1 MKPAHFQAALDG
13 NVDESPF
20 CNINDPNMSDIFY
33 QVSPSGNSLLHAAA
47 SRGHVEIVELMA
59 RRFPL
64 LILKKNRKGDTA
76 LHVAVRAGQLNT
88 VIKLVECAKQIP
100 STSNT
105 TESLMK
111 MKNKSGNTV
120 LHEALLLLVEPK
132 KSVDTLV
139 AVARYLVTEDPE
151 VSYHLNDITRKSP
164 LCLAVESNNNDILDY
179 ILKALPYDDGS
190 LVECLEGESPVHV
203 AIQRKKFDVLKI
215 IKEQKEVL
223 LDQRDKNDNTPLHC
237 ASSLGYFEGVH
248 YLVEINSDQA
258 FERNKEGFYPLHL
271 ACENGHVRVVQ
282 ELLRKWPDPTELMG
296 DNDQNIL
303 HVAAKNGKEEVVR
316 FLLKQD
322 GLDKLINEMDENGN
336 TPLHLA
342 ALHHHSIVVASLL
355 LDKRSNPH
363 LVNYHGLTAYDICQ
377 ENMHGKVLDQPID
390 VNDGNLK
397 ASGNTDQK
405 KYSEVKLKVRS
416 NEFQKMITLSIL
428 YIYHDIFIRSRSWCL
443 LMYDELCTKI
453 GRRTKTRHRYSSSA
467 STRWSGMKIYGTQ
480 FRTQD
485 LNKTLNNLFVVA
497 ALLVGVAFTGIVQMP
512 IKDDKDGDNDYNSFS
527 DYGSLNLYIDSI
539 IITMNLSITAA
550 LTLCFAL
557 LLHTNLTLTRIL
569 ISIAFLLLELAF
581 AFVGFAFFAAT
592 DLTVDQ
598 YYQEDDYGVKY
609 YINMVSSSVQLS
621 LLTIPLLT
629 GTPLKT
635 PTPAAAPF
643 KSGNTSSSAAPS
655 SIA

>member
-1 MKPAHFQAALDG
+1 
-13 NVDESPF
+13 
-20 CNINDPNMSDIFY
+20 
-33 QVSPSGNSLLHAAA
+33 
-47 SRGHVEIVELMA
+47 
-59 RRFPL
+59 
-64 LILKKNRKGDTA
+64 
-76 LHVAVRAGQLNT
+76 
-88 VIKLVECAKQIP
+88 
-100 STSNT
+100 
-105 TESLMK
+105 
-111 MKNKSGNTV
+111 MKNKGGNTV

-139 AVARYLVTEDPE
+139 AVARYLATEDPE

-203 AIQRKKFDVLKI
+203 AIQRKKL
-215 IKEQKEVL
+215 EQKKVL

-363 LVNYHGLTAYDICQ
+363 LVNYHGLTAYGICQ

-405 KYSEVKLKVRS
+405 KSSEVKLKIRS

-428 YIYHDIFIRSRSWCL
+428 YIYHDVFIRSKSWCL
-443 LMYDELCTKI
+443 LMYDEFCTKI
-453 GRRTKTRHRYSSSA
+453 GCRTKTCHRYSSSA

-485 LNKTLNNLFVVA
+485 LYKTLNNLFVVA

-512 IKDDKDGDNDYNSFS
+512 IKDDKDGDNDYNSVF
-527 DYGSLNLYIDSI
+527 DYGTVLNLYIDSI

-557 LLHTNLTLTRIL
+557 LLHTNLTLPRIL

-592 DLTVDQ
+592 DLTVD
-598 YYQEDDYGVKY
+598 
-609 YINMVSSSVQLS
+609 
-621 LLTIPLLT
+621 
-629 GTPLKT
+629 
-635 PTPAAAPF
+635 
-643 KSGNTSSSAAPS
+643 
-655 SIA
+655 

>member
-1 MKPAHFQAALDG
+1 MAMLM
-13 NVDESPF
+13 SLPF
-20 CNINDPNMSDIFY
+20 VTSTIRICQTYSTSEPLRE
-33 QVSPSGNSLLHAAA
+33 SLLHVAA
-47 SRGHVEIVELMA
+47 SRGHVEFVELMA
-59 RRFPL
+59 RSFPL

-105 TESLMK
+105 NESLMK
-111 MKNKSGNTV
+111 MKNKGGNTV

-223 LDQRDKNDNTPLHC
+223 LDLRDKEGSTPLHC
-237 ASSLGYFEGVH
+237 ASSLGYFEGVQ
-248 YLVEINSDQA
+248 YLVEMN
-258 FERNKEGFYPLHL
+258 
-271 ACENGHVRVVQ
+271 
-282 ELLRKWPDPTELMG
+282 TM
-296 DNDQNIL
+296 
-303 HVAAKNGKEEVVR
+303 NGKEEVVR

-336 TPLHLA
+336 IPFHLA

-355 LDKRSNPH
+355 WDKRSNPH
-363 LVNYHGLTAYDICQ
+363 LVNYHDLTAYGICQ
-377 ENMHGKVLDQPID
+377 ENMYGKVQDQPID

-397 ASGNTDQK
+397 ASGDTDQRK
-405 KYSEVKLKVRS
+405 SSEVKLKIRS

-428 YIYHDIFIRSRSWCL
+428 YIYHDIFIRSRSCCL
-443 LMYDELCTKI
+443 LMYDEFCTKI
-453 GRRTKTRHRYSSSA
+453 GRRTKRRHQYSSSA
-467 STRWSGMKIYGTQ
+467 STRWSGMKTYGPQ

-497 ALLVGVAFTGIVQMP
+497 ALLMGVAFAGILQMP
-512 IKDDKDGDNDYNSFS
+512 FKDDQEQQGVDAYDYSGFFFPDPPYS
-527 DYGSLNLYIDSI
+527 YIYSI
-539 IITMNLSITAA
+539 AIAMNLSITAA

-581 AFVGFAFFAAT
+581 AFAGNAFFSAT
-592 DLTVDQ
+592 FITLDGHNL
-598 YYQEDDYGVKY
+598 EDTNDYMY

-629 GTPLKT
+629 LIFGCEVVPLIIYFLLFLIYLFFLPVKELD
-635 PTPAAAPF
+635 
-643 KSGNTSSSAAPS
+643 GLVL
-655 SIA
+655 